1 MQSETPTVR
10 VVAFRSLIPPEQG
23 MPPLTRLGMESGLI
37 NVVIVE
43 MGGTPSEKTKLRT
56 IE

>member
-1 MQSETPTVR
+1 
-10 VVAFRSLIPPEQG
+10 

-37 NVVIVE
+37 NVVVVE